1 MDTRQHLP
9 APDPMGN
16 TAQAMTASWARH
28 REAGRRCKLSADQA
42 RELRRLRIE
51 EHVSLKILAERFRIS
66 IGRASAIARNLAYK
80 SVASPLPR
88 KEEPRS

>member
-1 MDTRQHLP
+1 MAWTSNP
-9 APDPMGN
+9 SSN
-16 TAQAMTASWARH
+16 TAQAMTISWARH
-28 REAGRRCKLSADQA
+28 REAGRLCKLSADQA

-66 IGRASAIARNLAYK
+66 IGHASAIARNLAYK